1 MWGCGVLVRA
11 RTRSRLRRELFPAW
25 DRGGFAAAPYSASA
39 ERSRV
44 RALVYGHHGDPAKVV
59 E

>member
-1 MWGCGVLVRA
+1 MWGCGALLRA
-11 RTRSRLRRELFPAW
+11 RTGSRPRRELFLAW

-39 ERSRV
+39 ESSRV